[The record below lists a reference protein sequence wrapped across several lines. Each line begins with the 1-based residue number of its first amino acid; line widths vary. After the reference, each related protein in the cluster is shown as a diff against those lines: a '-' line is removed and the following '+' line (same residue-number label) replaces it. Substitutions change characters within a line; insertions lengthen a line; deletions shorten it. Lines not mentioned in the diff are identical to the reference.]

1 MKYSLSFMDIEGM
14 SDTIYFDSL
23 IALSNHL
30 GDMPTDFIL
39 TATIK
44 KIRTSS

>member
-23 IALSNHL
+23 YALAFYLEREVPNN
-30 GDMPTDFIL
+30 FIL
-39 TATIK
+39 TATINK
-44 KIRTSS
+44 MGK